1 MSQCAELPAAPAR
14 RFPIAAWAKSILAR
28 LPAPGS
34 RRLDTVEPTRWS
46 RYMLRDI
53 GLSE

>member
-1 MSQCAELPAAPAR
+1 MPCCAELPAASTR
-14 RFPIAAWAKSILAR
+14 MLSIVAWAKSLLAR

-34 RRLDTVEPTRWS
+34 RRLDTVDPKRWS

-53 GLSE
+53 GLSD